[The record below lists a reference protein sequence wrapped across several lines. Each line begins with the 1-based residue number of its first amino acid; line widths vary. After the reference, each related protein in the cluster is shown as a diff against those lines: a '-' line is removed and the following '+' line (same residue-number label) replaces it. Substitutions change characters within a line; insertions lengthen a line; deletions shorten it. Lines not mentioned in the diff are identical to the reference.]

1 MKKNK
6 IDYILYAM
14 PFVFY
19 IFFAIYDGP
28 IICDDTHTYLNM
40 DIMREPLYPLFLRLF
55 NIIFGNKIY
64 LNIVVLVQGI
74 IMALALCYII
84 NELSKRFKL
93 NSIFKISILIIFIC
107 VSLLSKYASKKNA
120 LFLNCIISEAITYPL
135 YMFFICFLLSYL
147 ILKDN
152 KYLLYSSITSFLLI
166 STRKQMYVTLILI
179 IIAIVYIAIVT
190 KKYKEFLIK
199 MLIVFLCI
207 FGGNKVFD
215 FCYTK
220 IINDVNVTHTSD
232 NRFINTMIIYCGDES
247 LSKFIE
253 DYTVKNLYL
262 DIIKE
267 CRKEKV
273 LKEYESG
280 SWYEKSLHFSNSY
293 DKVQQIVWNVE
304 RKYIQDNYD
313 VSVAEREIIVDEYN
327 DVIIDSLLFNN
338 KLGLFDTII
347 KNFLFGLVITI
358 SAARPEFVIVSI
370 IIFIA
375 YFILLII
382 NILKKGFD
390 NSVIFSLLILSSII
404 INTAIV
410 SIVIF
415 CQTRYTIY
423 NLGFFYVS
431 MIILF
436 NSLLNEWR
444 ARNEK

>member
-40 DIMREPLYPLFLRLF
+40 DIMREPLYPLFLKLF

-64 LNIVVLVQGI
+64 LSIVVIVQGI
-74 IMALALCYII
+74 IMSFALCYII
-84 NELSKRFKL
+84 NTLSKKYNL
-93 NSIFKISILIIFIC
+93 NSFFKTSILLIFVC
-107 VSLLSKYASKKNA
+107 VSLLSKYISKKNA
-120 LFLNCIISEAITYPL
+120 MYINCIISEAIAYPL

-147 ILKDN
+147 ISKDN

-267 CRKEKV
+267 CRREKV

-370 IIFIA
+370 AIYIV

-390 NSVIFSLLILSSII
+390 NSVIFSLLVLSSII